1 MPATATIELEPAA
14 SPDLRAYRSAHA
26 DGGSGS
32 HGYVVLLGLR
42 NSDPA
47 HVLRQVESGL
57 AFRAFARLQHNAGL
71 TQTQL
76 TRAAGI
82 TPTTLGRRKEGGHFT
97 PEESDRLLRV
107 TRLFAK
113 ALDLHEGDVAAARQW
128 LSAPQPALGGGE
140 PLAVAQT
147 EVGAREVESLIDRLE
162 NGVFS

>member
-1 MPATATIELEPAA
+1 MPLPASLELDPPS
-14 SPDLRAYRSAHA
+14 SPDLRAYRAAHH
-26 DGGSGS
+26 GGGVGAL
-32 HGYVVLLGLR
+32 GYVVLLGLR

-47 HVLRQVESGL
+47 RVLRQVESGL
-57 AFRAFARLQHNAGL
+57 AFRAFTRLQHNAGL

-82 TPTTLGRRKEGGHFT
+82 TPTTLGRRKDSGHFT
-97 PEESDRLLRV
+97 AEESDRLLRV

-128 LSAPQPALGGGE
+128 LSAPQPALGGAE
-140 PLAVAQT
+140 PLAVAQS
-147 EVGAREVESLIDRLE
+147 EVGAREVETLIDRLE